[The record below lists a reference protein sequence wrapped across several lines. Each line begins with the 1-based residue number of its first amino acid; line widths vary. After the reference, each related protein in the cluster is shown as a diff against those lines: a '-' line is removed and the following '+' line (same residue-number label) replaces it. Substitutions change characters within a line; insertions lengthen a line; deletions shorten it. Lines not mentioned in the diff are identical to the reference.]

1 LDLYGNS
8 RQHPVIF
15 IAITHSYGKEEPL
28 ATTCNNSQSNH
39 SGRKQSRERGCGG
52 SSIAVVAATAA
63 AADGLSGP
71 KECAGRFQQGVNTAL
86 SKGFADKVHML

>member
-1 LDLYGNS
+1 
-8 RQHPVIF
+8 
-15 IAITHSYGKEEPL
+15 
-28 ATTCNNSQSNH
+28 
-39 SGRKQSRERGCGG
+39 
-52 SSIAVVAATAA
+52 VVAATAA